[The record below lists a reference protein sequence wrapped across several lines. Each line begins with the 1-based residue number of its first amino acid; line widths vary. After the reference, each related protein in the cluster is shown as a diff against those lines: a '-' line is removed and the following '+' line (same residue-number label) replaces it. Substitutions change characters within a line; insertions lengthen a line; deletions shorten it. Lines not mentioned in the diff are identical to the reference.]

1 MAREPEGEQVVF
13 DVARIRQLIEL
24 MNDHELNEIDL
35 RNADRRIRLRR
46 GATDVTVMAAPPVA
60 GAPVSAPVYSPP
72 PAAAPTAPA
81 SAPVAPAV
89 DEKAI
94 FIKSP
99 MVGSFY
105 SRPKPTAASYVKV
118 GDTIQPDTIVCLIEA
133 MKTFNEM
140 PAGVA
145 GRVLEILVKDE
156 EPVDVNKPLF
166 KLAPL

>member
-1 MAREPEGEQVVF
+1 MAREQEGEQMVF
-13 DVARIRQLIEL
+13 DVNRIRQLIEL
-24 MNDHELNEIDL
+24 MNEHELNEIDL

-46 GATDVTVMAAPPVA
+46 GATDVAVLASPPMANMPMAAPAV
-60 GAPVSAPVYSPP
+60 
-72 PAAAPTAPA
+72 AAP
-81 SAPVAPAV
+81 APVAPAPTAAPAPV
-89 DEKAI
+89 ADDKAI

-118 GDTIQPDTIVCLIEA
+118 GDIVQPDTIVCLIEA

-140 PAGVA
+140 PAGISGKV
-145 GRVLEILVKDE
+145 VEVLVKDE

-166 KLAPL
+166 KLIPA